1 MTDIF
6 NFKAFSYKVLPK
18 SSDVPARIIKIAN
31 IYKDNNAT
39 CLSVLTE
46 EKFFL
51 GDMFDMSL
59 IKSDKKLNL
68 PILC

>member
-1 MTDIF
+1 MED
-6 NFKAFSYKVLPK
+6 YDPV
-18 SSDVPARIIKIAN
+18 KIAN

-51 GDMFDMSL
+51 GDMFDISL
-59 IKSDKKLNL
+59 IKGDKKLNL
-68 PILC
+68 PILCKDFL